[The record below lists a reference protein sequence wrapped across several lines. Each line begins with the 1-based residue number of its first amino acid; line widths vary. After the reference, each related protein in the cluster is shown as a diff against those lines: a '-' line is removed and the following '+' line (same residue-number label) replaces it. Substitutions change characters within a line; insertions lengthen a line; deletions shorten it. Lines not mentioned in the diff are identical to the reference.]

1 MFKRMLG
8 IAVALVLI
16 FSGAALAAEGYVW
29 SVQQFDNGPP
39 GFNSSIAV
47 TVACTAKADASVT
60 ASLTSTDLHT
70 FGSGGKTITQWM
82 KGGYLY
88 YVTADLTVGGTAAT
102 DNSDLVVLDSGDMD
116 LLGSPDGGT
125 TPYAGANIIH
135 STLKRG
141 TLPYQYNAGLTSY
154 SPFYHQILGP
164 LTFDVTNNAVND
176 ATFTLTFYVAF

>member
-88 YVTADLTVGGTAAT
+88 YVTADAGGTAPK
-102 DNSDLVVLDSGDMD
+102 DDSDLIVLDAGGMD
-116 LLGSPDGGT
+116 LLGSADGS

-154 SPFYHQILGP
+154 SAFYHQILGP
-164 LTFDVTNNAVND
+164 LTFDVTNNDVND